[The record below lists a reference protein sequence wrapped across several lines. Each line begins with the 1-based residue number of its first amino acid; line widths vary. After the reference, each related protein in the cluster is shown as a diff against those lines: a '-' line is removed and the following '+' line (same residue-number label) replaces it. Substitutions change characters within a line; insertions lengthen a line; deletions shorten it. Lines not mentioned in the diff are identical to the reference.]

1 MYGDLDESQLIT
13 IADLLKSD
21 SANLSSRASNGK
33 SDPMGFVANARKG
46 ACSSDP
52 EDHMHNVLGIVTNS
66 SFREVPNKH
75 GGSPYC
81 VLDMDILDET
91 CKVSLDAKQTLS
103 VRLWGAVTRDHLR
116 HRFIEGSV
124 VLLVSVELKPDTYHK
139 GRLTLQQ
146 RSYHNRSVSY
156 VLCEDHTTEAAAAN
170 RDMRYWFDGGNKGY
184 PHIVL
189 VPQRYPLLYA
199 RVAAMRRWANESL
212 YGSSRLS
219 SATLLKGGGART
231 FSRYAANLR
240 EAAQV
245 SGRWI
250 LDMCV
255 CATVYVLTSLSADKN
270 DRSNPPPVFWQFS
283 SEAPTRASGNAAL
296 LLRDLHG
303 TQFRLDTT
311 CAQVAKSVEKSVG
324 LALESSGYADPM
336 RVTGKQR
343 ADIKVM
349 APVAGLKSN
358 NTKKRERSTSLGD
371 ASPEEEEDSQ
381 LMSEPDGLG
390 EHCATGTLGAE
401 IVEVHPVHLMVL
413 LQSVL
418 VLESAQNVATVI
430 QANKDSRFQTW
441 NAANNADFISRAQ
454 VGGEPSG
461 AADRHM
467 CLQNRTHPATQQSI
481 HGLNGATL
489 CSWSDLTKLVK
500 DSLLGSPRLVTVQC
514 ALRAALFPG
523 AQRGGSGGGG
533 CGSGGSDRY
542 ENIRFEDL
550 VHVSR
555 RRSKTVSLLPQVT
568 TIAAATGAV
577 GADTAAVDVTYR
589 DALFFLSPVPEE
601 HAAGESEI
609 SRTAETGTQSST
621 RNAADSA
628 VATGRRSGP
637 TPTPT
642 TQPPMDF
649 YCMSAL
655 SAVSGTPGPATG
667 TATTQQLP
675 ISLMQDNYVSSSVS
689 LSASDIVVRT
699 VVPDEVLMK
708 RVFCNIPAHLAAAS
722 ITRACW
728 ESSRKDASHIAG
740 SGSGTETET
749 FAEDEQEQAYAK
761 LPRYNY
767 ANAVCRLSAAL
778 MHSCTTAAIAPEATP
793 ALRVEVEV
801 LVCPARD
808 EHGVLV
814 MLDQH
819 SCLLRDIRFT
829 SMHGAS
835 STAAQQPM

>member
-1 MYGDLDESQLIT
+1 M
-13 IADLLKSD
+13 
-21 SANLSSRASNGK
+21 
-33 SDPMGFVANARKG
+33 
-46 ACSSDP
+46 
-52 EDHMHNVLGIVTNS
+52 
-66 SFREVPNKH
+66 
-75 GGSPYC
+75 
-81 VLDMDILDET
+81 
-91 CKVSLDAKQTLS
+91 
-103 VRLWGAVTRDHLR
+103 
-116 HRFIEGSV
+116 
-124 VLLVSVELKPDTYHK
+124 
-139 GRLTLQQ
+139 
-146 RSYHNRSVSY
+146 
-156 VLCEDHTTEAAAAN
+156 
-170 RDMRYWFDGGNKGY
+170 
-184 PHIVL
+184 
-189 VPQRYPLLYA
+189 
-199 RVAAMRRWANESL
+199 
-212 YGSSRLS
+212 
-219 SATLLKGGGART
+219 
-231 FSRYAANLR
+231 
-240 EAAQV
+240 

-283 SEAPTRASGNAAL
+283 SEAPARASGNPAL
-296 LLRDLHG
+296 LLRDLRG

-324 LALESSGYADPM
+324 LALESSGFADPM

-343 ADIKVM
+343 ANIKVM
-349 APVAGLKSN
+349 AMANPPAAAGLKSN

-371 ASPEEEEDSQ
+371 ESPEEEEDSQ
-381 LMSEPDGLG
+381 FMSELDGL
-390 EHCATGTLGAE
+390 EENEMKHCATGTLGAE

-441 NAANNADFISRAQ
+441 NVANNADFINRAQ
-454 VGGEPSG
+454 VGGGEPSG

-500 DSLLGSPRLVTVQC
+500 DSSLGSARLVTVQC

-533 CGSGGSDRY
+533 GGGGGGDGGSNRY

-577 GADTAAVDVTYR
+577 GAATAAVDVTYR

-601 HAAGESEI
+601 HAADEAEI

-628 VATGRRSGP
+628 EATGRRSGP

-728 ESSRKDASHIAG
+728 ESSRKHASHIAG
-740 SGSGTETET
+740 SGTEAET
-749 FAEDEQEQAYAK
+749 SAEDEQEQAYAK

-778 MHSCTTAAIAPEATP
+778 MRSCTTAAIAPEATP

-801 LVCPARD
+801 LVCPTRD